1 MDDFNVILYFQISH
15 DPDLKWTEARLK
27 SGGRLL
33 TGELTIKPLQPRGG
47 RVDNLKA
54 AIIRM
59 SITVV
64 LSSNWGSTSGEEAG
78 LSGRVDGGF
87 KNVALD
93 LTWTRK
99 KGSCLLC
106 CPASE
111 NNVAPALEWKVR
123 MRWHWGWDQ
132 GRKPDTL
139 PARLQ
144 QPPGQK
150 GIVTV
155 RPLPEGVMMIFMPFE
170 FCVPVSLFFFLSW
183 Y

>member
-1 MDDFNVILYFQISH
+1 MCVCDRGSASPMNN
-15 DPDLKWTEARLK
+15 
-27 SGGRLL
+27 
-33 TGELTIKPLQPRGG
+33 IKFSTGG